1 MRNFNEWELRR
12 LQLELQQLDE
22 DFTELNKYFNS
33 ETFNFSNKYVNECT
47 TDMALENSND
57 ADPNDQSIE
66 LFSSIDATDEDYD
79 VQMLLEGKF
88 IDY

>member
-1 MRNFNEWELRR
+1 M
-12 LQLELQQLDE
+12 
-22 DFTELNKYFNS
+22 
-33 ETFNFSNKYVNECT
+33 V
-47 TDMALENSND
+47 LENSND